1 MSKED
6 FGTRLQQA
14 LELNDMKAI
23 ELSERTGISRGALS
37 SYISGRWK
45 AKQGNLYLLAKALNV
60 SPAWLMGYDV
70 PMTWQQPNPPESQ
83 GYYNDP
89 EVAELAEELRTNPDY
104 RILFDASKNLTK
116 EDIDTVLK
124 IIEGLKARE
133 GK

>member
-1 MSKED
+1 MSDLGNREV
-6 FGTRLQQA
+6 FSRN
-14 LELNDMKAI
+14 LNYYM
-23 ELSERTGISRGALS
+23 
-37 SYISGRWK
+37 
-45 AKQGNLYLLAKALNV
+45 NLYDKTRREVAADLNISYTTFTSWLNGTNYPRIDKIERLANYFHINKADLIEDKYKDA
-60 SPAWLMGYDV
+60 SS
-70 PMTWQQPNPPESQ
+70 ESQ

>member
-1 MSKED
+1 MSDLGNREV
-6 FGTRLQQA
+6 FSRN
-14 LELNDMKAI
+14 LNYYM
-23 ELSERTGISRGALS
+23 
-37 SYISGRWK
+37 
-45 AKQGNLYLLAKALNV
+45 NLYDKTRREVAADLNISYTTFTSWLNGTNYPRIDKIERLANYFHINKADLIEDKYKDT
-60 SPAWLMGYDV
+60 SS
-70 PMTWQQPNPPESQ
+70 ESQ

>member
-1 MSKED
+1 MSDLGNREVFSRNLNYYMDLYDK
-6 FGTRLQQA
+6 TRREVA
-14 LELNDMKAI
+14 SELNISYTTFTSWLNGTNYPRIDKIEKLANYFHINKADLI
-23 ELSERTGISRGALS
+23 EDKYKE
-37 SYISGRWK
+37 
-45 AKQGNLYLLAKALNV
+45 
-60 SPAWLMGYDV
+60 
-70 PMTWQQPNPPESQ
+70 NPPQ

-89 EVAELAEELRTNPDY
+89 EVAELAEELRANPDY

>member
-1 MSKED
+1 
-6 FGTRLQQA
+6 
-14 LELNDMKAI
+14 
-23 ELSERTGISRGALS
+23 
-37 SYISGRWK
+37 
-45 AKQGNLYLLAKALNV
+45 
-60 SPAWLMGYDV
+60 MGYDV
-70 PMTWQQPNPPESQ
+70 PMAWQQTEPPIQDALIDTSSESQ